1 MQQRMR
7 FFKKQEGFTLLELIM
22 TMVIL
27 AILATIAIPT
37 FSVWL
42 PEYRL
47 KKAARDLYSNIQ
59 LAKMQAV
66 RTNRDHTVSFNT
78 GAGLYQVLDSGV
90 TVVKTVNLSNY
101 GSGVSYG
108 FGNATKTVPGGV
120 PIDTVSYAGDSAT
133 FNPRGT
139 GGMGYVYLT
148 NERSTSYAVGTITAG
163 AVVLRKWNGADW
175 E

>member
-66 RTNRDHTVSFNT
+66 RTNRDH
-78 GAGLYQVLDSGV
+78 
-90 TVVKTVNLSNY
+90 
-101 GSGVSYG
+101 
-108 FGNATKTVPGGV
+108 
-120 PIDTVSYAGDSAT
+120 
-133 FNPRGT
+133 
-139 GGMGYVYLT
+139 
-148 NERSTSYAVGTITAG
+148 
-163 AVVLRKWNGADW
+163 
-175 E
+175 